1 MLERDIKE
9 TIPAVDLPESRSFIA
24 AILLGWNTT
33 STETFLSYSDVWCMR
48 RSSFLQ
54 AGIFDVEGTLI
65 DCVPL
70 QLESWR
76 QTLGAA
82 GHSFTYVNLQPFSGM
97 DGQWMLDHL
106 LPEEPPDYKQRLL
119 KAQGES
125 YRRDFLCRAQPF
137 PAVRQLFETLKR
149 DRVLIGIATTCQKDE
164 LAAYNE
170 RLNIL
175 DLTDSVACGEM
186 VKHGKPDPGLFQ
198 ACLSGLQITDPSRAV
213 AIGDTPYDANAA
225 KKLGMLSAGLIT
237 GGFSEQAL
245 LAAGCDTVFAQ
256 LKDLGD
262 LWHSLADPPIR
273 STG

>member
-1 MLERDIKE
+1 MR
-9 TIPAVDLPESRSFIA
+9 ASFP
-24 AILLGWNTT
+24 L
-33 STETFLSYSDVWCMR
+33 
-48 RSSFLQ
+48 

-70 QLESWR
+70 QLDSWR
-76 QTLGAA
+76 ATLGAA
-82 GHSFTYVNLQPFSGM
+82 GHSFTYAQLQPFSGM

-106 LPEEPPDYKQRLL
+106 LPEEAPDYKQRLL

-137 PAVRQLFETLKR
+137 PAVRRLFETLKQN
-149 DRVLIGIATTCQKDE
+149 RVLIGIATTCQKDE

-170 RLNIL
+170 HLNIL
-175 DLTDSVACGEM
+175 ELTDVVACGEM
-186 VKHGKPDPGLFQ
+186 VKHGKPDPSLFQ
-198 ACLSGLQITDPSRAV
+198 TCLAGLQIADPSRAV

-225 KKLGMLSAGLIT
+225 KKLGMHSAGVLT

-245 LAAGCDTVFAQ
+245 LAAGCDEVFEQ
-256 LKDLGD
+256 LKDLGA
-262 LWHSLADPPIR
+262 LWHCLAEPPLR

>member
-1 MLERDIKE
+1 MHPSAPL
-9 TIPAVDLPESRSFIA
+9 
-24 AILLGWNTT
+24 
-33 STETFLSYSDVWCMR
+33 
-48 RSSFLQ
+48 

-76 QTLGAA
+76 STLTAA
-82 GHSFTYVNLQPFSGM
+82 GHSFTYVDLQRFSGM

-106 LPEEPPDYKQRLL
+106 LPEETPDHKQRLL

-125 YRRDFLCRAQPF
+125 YRRDFLGRAQAF
-137 PAVRQLFETLKR
+137 PAVRQFFETLKQH
-149 DRVLIGIATTCQKDE
+149 RVLIGIATTCQKDE

-175 DLTDSVACGEM
+175 ELTDVVACGEM

-198 ACLSGLQITDPSRAV
+198 TCLTGLQIPDASRAV

-225 KKLGMLSAGLIT
+225 KKIGMRSAGVMT

-245 LAAGCDTVFAQ
+245 LAAGCDEVFEQ
-256 LKDLGD
+256 LKDLGT
-262 LWHSLADPPIR
+262 LWYGLAEPLV
-273 STG
+273 G

>member
-1 MLERDIKE
+1 
-9 TIPAVDLPESRSFIA
+9 
-24 AILLGWNTT
+24 
-33 STETFLSYSDVWCMR
+33 MR
-48 RSSFLQ
+48 PSMPL

-76 QTLGAA
+76 ATLNEA
-82 GHSFTYVNLQPFSGM
+82 GHSFTYVDLQPFSGM

-106 LPEEPPDYKQRLL
+106 LPEQTPEYKQRLL

-125 YRRDFLCRAQPF
+125 YRRDFLGRAEPL
-137 PAVRQLFETLKR
+137 PAVRQLFEALKQN
-149 DRVLIGIATTCQKDE
+149 RVLIGIATTCQKDE

-175 DLTDSVACGEM
+175 ELTDVVACGEM
-186 VKHGKPDPGLFQ
+186 VKHGKPDPGLFLS
-198 ACLSGLQITDPSRAV
+198 CLTRLQIPDLSRTV

-225 KKLGMLSAGLIT
+225 KKVGMLSVGVTT

-245 LAAGCDTVFAQ
+245 HAAGCDEVIEQ
-256 LKDLGD
+256 VKDLGA
-262 LWHSLADPPIR
+262 LWLSLAQPR
-273 STG
+273 